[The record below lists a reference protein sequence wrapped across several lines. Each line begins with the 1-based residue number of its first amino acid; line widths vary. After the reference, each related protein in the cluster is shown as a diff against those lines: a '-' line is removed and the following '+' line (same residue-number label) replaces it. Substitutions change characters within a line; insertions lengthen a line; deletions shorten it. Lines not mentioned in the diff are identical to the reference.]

1 MCYLA
6 FCFQFT
12 SLTPVQIKDWE
23 IVPLEWYLIDEDFS
37 AIKPTSKLCTTLQ
50 HTAGTFFLC
59 IPICLSLRESF
70 NFRWLPLSKF
80 SLSLRIHIEKS
91 RSSAYRTAAAK
102 SHSTTPPAY
111 LTVLG
116 VTHTLET
123 EQVKV
128 KTWKKKNPTPKP
140 LSLVKNLNVIL
151 GAEPHPQ
158 LFQL

>member
-12 SLTPVQIKDWE
+12 SLTLVQIKDWE

-37 AIKPTSKLCTTLQ
+37 AINPTSRLCTTLQ
-50 HTAGTFFLC
+50 HTAGTFSLC
-59 IPICLSLRESF
+59 IPICPSLRESF

-80 SLSLRIHIEKS
+80 SLSLRIHTEKS
-91 RSSAYRTAAAK
+91 RASAHRTAAAK

-116 VTHTLET
+116 VTYTLET

-128 KTWKKKNPTPKP
+128 KTWKKPNHAQIT
-140 LSLVKNLNVIL
+140 SLVKHLNVIL